1 MVSRR
6 KGPLSAWRIADG
18 RYTIY
23 SGVGARTQ
31 GGRWN
36 TPGTDVI
43 YASESFS
50 CAMLEQLARAGIGR
64 IPEGHKWIKIDI
76 PAIPIEV
83 VEPEDIP
90 GWDQEDWLASQEYGD
105 QWLKEQ
111 RTAVLMVPSV
121 ITNGLEKNVLINPAH
136 RDFSK
141 ITHTHPKKMQ
151 WHQRFLVPPAP
162 AERKK

>member
-6 KGPLSAWRIADG
+6 KGPLTAWRIADG
-18 RYTIY
+18 RYTID
-23 SGVGARTQ
+23 SGAGARIQ

-36 TPGTDVI
+36 TPGVDVI

-50 CAMLEQLARAGIGR
+50 CAMLEQLTRGGIGR
-64 IPEGHKWIKIDI
+64 IPKGHKWIEITI

-90 GWDQEDWLASQEYGD
+90 GWNQEDLLASQEYGD
-105 QWLKEQ
+105 QWLREQ

-121 ITNGLEKNVLINPAH
+121 LTNGLEENVLINPAH

-141 ITHTHPKKMQ
+141 ITHTKPKKMH
-151 WHQRFLVPPAP
+151 WHQRFLVPPAMTG
-162 AERKK
+162 RKK